1 MGNQSSNESRPNSN
15 IIDINDKFNI
25 GNPSK
30 RNKKSS
36 NHISFYQKNSSVEKN
51 LTNDDDIIN
60 SYVDLTYS
68 TQSFEKKLSNSQ
80 YKNAIIPL
88 EETSSDSGK
97 SEKLLDLNCESF
109 KVEREY
115 IKDNFDIFHTN
126 LTKSK
131 HQSQKTISNN
141 ILVDLS
147 ETSLKQF
154 NSCTTT
160 NISENEYELKLI
172 NRSEKLRKAYINK
185 LISSN
190 AWQPLK
196 KEKTHNTIFI
206 YDWDDTLLCTSYL
219 TPCGLFNDE
228 FELTKK
234 DKEKLSNIE
243 FYVLKILNF
252 SILKGETFIIT
263 NASPG
268 WVEYSC
274 KKFYPEIFKILAK
287 IKIISAR
294 GEYQRIFPKE
304 IKQWKI
310 HAFLEMKKNFN
321 LDLVANILCMGDS
334 IFEIEA
340 AQILASKFTQ
350 SFIKTIKFKEAPKPE
365 ELVKQ
370 LRLVSDQLDKIF
382 SSVVNLTIRVEKKG
396 VSKGKNFI

>member
-1 MGNQSSNESRPNSN
+1 M
-15 IIDINDKFNI
+15 
-25 GNPSK
+25 
-30 RNKKSS
+30 
-36 NHISFYQKNSSVEKN
+36 
-51 LTNDDDIIN
+51 
-60 SYVDLTYS
+60 
-68 TQSFEKKLSNSQ
+68 
-80 YKNAIIPL
+80 
-88 EETSSDSGK
+88 
-97 SEKLLDLNCESF
+97 
-109 KVEREY
+109 
-115 IKDNFDIFHTN
+115 
-126 LTKSK
+126 
-131 HQSQKTISNN
+131 
-141 ILVDLS
+141 VDLS

-274 KKFYPEIFKILAK
+274 KKFYPEI
-287 IKIISAR
+287 
-294 GEYQRIFPKE
+294 
-304 IKQWKI
+304 
-310 HAFLEMKKNFN
+310 
-321 LDLVANILCMGDS
+321 
-334 IFEIEA
+334 
-340 AQILASKFTQ
+340 
-350 SFIKTIKFKEAPKPE
+350 
-365 ELVKQ
+365 
-370 LRLVSDQLDKIF
+370 
-382 SSVVNLTIRVEKKG
+382 
-396 VSKGKNFI
+396 